1 MILVLV
7 GKSSSGKD
15 TLQKELVLSG
25 EFNNVISTTSRPIR
39 EGEIQNVDYYFVSKE
54 EFRDKIEKDKL
65 LEYRT
70 YETLL
75 KGKSEIWYYGTE
87 KKSIDL
93 TKNSVLVLDLGGLAA
108 LRKYFPDEK
117 IIGVYLHCPTA
128 LRTERAKMRGSFCN
142 SEWNRRLKT
151 DKADFENVYSEVDYV
166 LNSSKDTSE
175 LVREIREIREIQGI
189 LCE

>member
-15 TLQKELVLSG
+15 TLQKELVQTG
-25 EFNNVISTTSRPIR
+25 VFTTVISTTSRPIR
-39 EGEIQNVDYYFVSKE
+39 ECEIQNIDYFYISKD
-54 EFRDKIEKDKL
+54 EFLDKIKKDEF

-75 KGKSEIWYYGTE
+75 EGKSETWYYGTE

-93 TKNSVLVLDLGGLAA
+93 TKDSVLVLDLGGLAA

-117 IIGVYLHCPTA
+117 IVGIYLHCPTS
-128 LRTERAKMRGSFCN
+128 LRTTRAKMRGSFCK

-175 LVREIREIREIQGI
+175 LVREIQEIRGI

>member
-15 TLQKELVLSG
+15 TLQKELVQAG
-25 EFNNVISTTSRPIR
+25 VFTNVISTTSRPIR
-39 EGEIQNVDYYFVSKE
+39 DYEIENVDYFYISKE
-54 EFRDKIEKDKL
+54 EFRDKIKKDEFI
-65 LEYRT
+65 EYRT

-75 KGKSEIWYYGTE
+75 DGKPETWYYGTE

-93 TKNSVLVLDLGGLAA
+93 AKDSVLVLDLCGLVS
-108 LRKYFPDEK
+108 LRNFFPDEK
-117 IIGVYLHCPTA
+117 IIGIYLHCPTS
-128 LRTERAKMRGSFCN
+128 LRTARAKMRGSFCK

-151 DKADFENVYSEVDYV
+151 DQIDFENVYSEVDYV

-175 LVREIREIREIQGI
+175 LVQEVQEIRGLQ
-189 LCE
+189 CE